1 MSWTIHYV
9 SEPCEN
15 GFKYQPGN
23 VNQIHA
29 NEFELSHEECANKCR
44 ENSTC
49 KSYEYRGSKTTK
61 SQCRLIDEAIVDTDI
76 SSDIFFNCRKIG
88 NGMPYNSRVCYLVYI
103 MINLSRN
110 HCFQDFM
117 NHFRVPR

>member
-23 VNQIHA
+23 VNQIHDK
-29 NEFELSHEECANKCR
+29 EWELSHEECANKCR

-76 SSDIFFNCRKIG
+76 SSDIFFNCRKHG
-88 NGMPYNSRVCYLVYI
+88 NVIKFKILLSSHIL

>member
-1 MSWTIHYV
+1 M
-9 SEPCEN
+9 
-15 GFKYQPGN
+15 
-23 VNQIHA
+23 
-29 NEFELSHEECANKCR
+29 ELNHEECAGKCR

-49 KSYEYRGSKTTK
+49 KSYEYNGSNEQK

-76 SSDIFFNCRKIG
+76 PSDVFFNCRKIG
-88 NGMPYNSRVCYLVYI
+88 NVIKFKTLLSSHIL

>member
-1 MSWTIHYV
+1 M
-9 SEPCEN
+9 
-15 GFKYQPGN
+15 
-23 VNQIHA
+23 
-29 NEFELSHEECANKCR
+29 ELNHEECAGKCR

-49 KSYEYRGSKTTK
+49 KSYEYNGSNEQK

-76 SSDIFFNCRKIG
+76 PSDIFFNCRKIG
-88 NGMPYNSRVCYLVYI
+88 NVINFKTLLSSL